1 MKKSPNKNTHNNVHS
16 HKNSISNIIKTGKNK
31 IHLFNKIKPTNM
43 HQNVLNTIK
52 INDKTRKILN
62 IPKINEKKIN
72 ISYDIKSKE
81 IDSKNN
87 ISIYDKEISQKNLS
101 KKENAQFS
109 DNISIYNRYQTSTIN
124 PKKMI
129 SKNNNKNSLIRSNNK
144 QNQKN
149 VNKNNQNFHISIN
162 FLFKNKK
169 LYSKEV
175 LTTYKDSKSNKKF
188 FKKNCSNEL
197 SNCNTIESKIY
208 NSNNNF
214 LIHKKKAILKNKSNN
229 KNNTSTQLQN
239 IFNTNNSIIKTNY
252 QKVTKMSNK
261 NYKTNNINNNE
272 ATKTINISNILI
284 KKFNNLSHPDKVVFG
299 DNENKKLE
307 KSVNNINICRN
318 YFQDNINS
326 EFSNS
331 TNKNLGK
338 YTKKQ
343 KALKQ
348 KDIMDNYEN
357 EDENTLKRFKTEQLF
372 ELYELDK
379 SIYQLII
386 KKKKKKNLDQEI
398 SISLNSKKS
407 TQGNKNLRNLLIKNS
422 DINKKMDNSQK
433 HLGTNKYK
441 LSPIKP
447 EDKKYINKNMNN
459 LKKSNKRKK
468 NDNYLF
474 KNKIYIQN
482 SDSKKEKKNLCMKIE
497 TKYLYQ
503 KNSKQK
509 DLHKDKNLIKDKIN
523 STIDSILTNCRNH
536 SNTLWVKKFDSINNN
551 ISRNHDCPMNSEINS
566 NYFRKTDFEKKKRK
580 ICNIDFDILE
590 KEKNKENKETNIN
603 VDFKNKNMKNYK
615 FIKTNVVQNNK
626 NDNINNK
633 NKKNQ
638 IIKGGFTN
646 EQKKIRENIKLNKT
660 NKEIKSLNDF
670 YFEEELQEDFLIR
683 DTSQSTNNIT
693 KINPKKKNHIKNI
706 LKHKTNRIKKQNKKL
721 SSSLYL
727 SLYKEENILYNII
740 NFCNYNTLNKLC
752 LLNKNYYKYI
762 KPLIH
767 KKIKANIF
775 NINKNNCSFNIIK
788 KSVLQYTPLSSLS
801 SVMVLKKYKDLLY
814 ELNEKYDIEIK
825 KDLLRTDPDNASFQY
840 GKENYNKLYHIL
852 SAYSNYNK
860 NIGYAQG
867 LNFLASL
874 CIYIYKNE
882 IEAFIFLDGLVRK
895 FNLENLYGINNNIL
909 NDKLSE
915 IEKIVNKWCPEVNK
929 HLQRIILNYDFFI
942 IKWMISLFANQMNIK
957 YLLQLWD
964 YLIIFGWK
972 FFKGF
977 VISVIKFNE
986 KMILNSSLETITKNM
1001 NNIFKTKEFENNFYE
1016 IIDYTFYFIKEE
1028 NEIL

>member
-1 MKKSPNKNTHNNVHS
+1 MKNFPNKNIHNNVHS

-31 IHLFNKIKPTNM
+31 VHFFNKIKPTNK
-43 HQNVLNTIK
+43 HQNILNTIK

-62 IPKINEKKIN
+62 IPKINAKNIN
-72 ISYDIKSKE
+72 LSYDKKSKE

-87 ISIYDKEISQKNLS
+87 ISINHKDISHKNLS

-109 DNISIYNRYQTSTIN
+109 DNISIYNDYQTSTIN
-124 PKKMI
+124 PKKML
-129 SKNNNKNSLIRSNNK
+129 SKNNNKNSLIRSNNE

-149 VNKNNQNFHISIN
+149 VNKNNQKLHISIN

-169 LYSKEV
+169 VYSKEV
-175 LTTYKDSKSNKKF
+175 LTTFKDSKNNKKF
-188 FKKNCSNEL
+188 LKKNCSNEL

-208 NSNNNF
+208 NSNNNI
-214 LIHKKKAILKNKSNN
+214 LNLNKKTILKNKSNNKNKN

-239 IFNTNNSIIKTNY
+239 IFNTNNSIIKPSY
-252 QKVTKMSNK
+252 QKATKMSHK
-261 NYKTNNINNNE
+261 NNLNNNE
-272 ATKTINISNILI
+272 TTKTININNSLI
-284 KKFNNLSHPDKVVFG
+284 KKFNDLGHPEKIALG
-299 DNENKKLE
+299 DNENKNLE
-307 KSVNNINICRN
+307 KSINNINICKN
-318 YFQDNINS
+318 FFQDNINS
-326 EFSNS
+326 LVSNN

-338 YTKKQ
+338 KTKKQ
-343 KALKQ
+343 KVLKQ
-348 KDIMDNYEN
+348 KDILDNNEN
-357 EDENTLKRFKTEQLF
+357 DDEDTLKRLKTEKMF

-386 KKKKKKNLDQEI
+386 KKKKKNLDQEI
-398 SISLNSKKS
+398 SISISSKKL
-407 TQGNKNLRNLLIKNS
+407 TQVNQNLRNSLIKNS

-433 HLGTNKYK
+433 HLGINNYK

-447 EDKKYINKNMNN
+447 EYNKYIKKYKNN

-468 NDNYLF
+468 IDNYLI
-474 KNKIYIQN
+474 KNEIYIQN
-482 SDSKKEKKNLCMKIE
+482 SDTKKEKKNLCKQIE

-509 DLHKDKNLIKDKIN
+509 DLHKNKNLIKDKIY

-536 SNTLWVKKFDSINNN
+536 SNTLRIKKFESINNS
-551 ISRNHDCPMNSEINS
+551 ISRNHEGSMNCNNYS

-603 VDFKNKNMKNYK
+603 VDFKNKNMKNYE
-615 FIKTNVVQNNK
+615 FIKTNVIQNNK
-626 NDNINNK
+626 KDNINNK

-638 IIKGGFTN
+638 IIKGSCKN
-646 EQKKIRENIKLNKT
+646 EEKKLKENIKPIKT
-660 NKEIKSLNDF
+660 NKEIKSINDF
-670 YFEEELQEDFLIR
+670 YYEEELEEDYLIR

-693 KINPKKKNHIKNI
+693 KIKSKKKNHIKNV
-706 LKHKTNRIKKQNKKL
+706 LKHKTNLIKKQNKQL

-727 SLYKEENILYNII
+727 SLYKEENILYHII

-752 LLNKNYYKYI
+752 LLSKNYYKYI

-767 KKIKANIF
+767 KKIKANII
-775 NINKNNCSFNIIK
+775 NINKNNSGFNIIK

-801 SVMVLKKYKDLLY
+801 SVMLLKKYKDLLY

-882 IEAFIFLDGLVRK
+882 IDAFIFLDGLVRK

-909 NDKLSE
+909 NDKLIE

-964 YLIIFGWK
+964 YLIILGWK

-1028 NEIL
+1028 SEIL